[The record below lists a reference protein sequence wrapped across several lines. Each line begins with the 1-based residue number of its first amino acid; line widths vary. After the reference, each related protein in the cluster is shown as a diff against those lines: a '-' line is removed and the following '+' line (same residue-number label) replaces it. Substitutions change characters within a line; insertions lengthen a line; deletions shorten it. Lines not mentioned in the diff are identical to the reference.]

1 MEAVLES
8 YLYDNIPLSRAMG
21 IRVLIASP
29 ARILL
34 ECPLEPNINHH
45 GTAFGGS
52 IVACSTLAGWCWLHV
67 FMQERE
73 IPSRLVISESKM
85 EYIMPISG
93 GFTAELR
100 PPSLDTILNFTQ
112 TFSRRG
118 SARIELEVDIL
129 SGGEIAAQF
138 KGTYVA
144 LAP

>member
-1 MEAVLES
+1 MEAVLEN
-8 YLYDNIPLSRAMG
+8 YLHDNIPLSRAMG

-52 IVACSTLAGWCWLHV
+52 IAACATLAGWCWLHV
-67 FMQERE
+67 FMQERQL
-73 IPSRLVISESKM
+73 PAKLVISGSSM
-85 EYIMPISG
+85 DYLMPISG

-100 PPSLDTILNFTQ
+100 PPSLETILAFTQ
-112 TFSRRG
+112 TYARRG

-129 SGGEIAAQF
+129 CKGEIAAQF
-138 KGTYVA
+138 KGTYAA
-144 LAP
+144 LAS